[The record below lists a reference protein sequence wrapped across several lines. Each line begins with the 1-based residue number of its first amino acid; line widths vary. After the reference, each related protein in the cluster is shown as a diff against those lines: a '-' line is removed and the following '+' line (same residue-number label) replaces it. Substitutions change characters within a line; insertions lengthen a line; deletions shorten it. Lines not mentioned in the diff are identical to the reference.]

1 MTSGASFSC
10 GNLFPFLVREEGG
23 MVIGDRSG
31 GGSCSVQKAVL
42 SEGFEISISG
52 SKFKLT
58 DNSGSDLEAGVTPDL
73 QLEIGT
79 KKEANEF
86 TGEEMEVLDYSA
98 FGDLDGICGTVSE
111 WFADNK

>member
-1 MTSGASFSC
+1 M
-10 GNLFPFLVREEGG
+10 
-23 MVIGDRSG
+23 IGDRSG

-58 DNSGSDLEAGVTPDL
+58 DESRSDLEKGVTPDV
-73 QLEIGT
+73 QLEIAAG
-79 KKEANEF
+79 KETNEI
-86 TGEEMEVLDYSA
+86 TGEEMDTRDYSA
-98 FGDLDGICGTVSE
+98 FGDLDGICGMVSE